1 MDDTS
6 ARVFPVR
13 ETEATG
19 DTLLPRRQE
28 VSPRRAR
35 ARARVAARRN
45 ALTVVVPIQSDP
57 EGCWR
62 LETVLKEIG
71 QDIRRN
77 PHISFQALRA
87 THFLRWVIV
96 PGRDRRMLALEA
108 NFDGS
113 VGEFLDDLIQ
123 VAGKTLKESLYC
135 HCEPAIQREDP
146 DEALKGYLL
155 DHALPESLFY
165 RGYPGLTV
173 ESIEN
178 DARVR
183 ALTNEY
189 LDLPRK
195 GRWKSASQLQED
207 IRRYLERADP
217 MPRLDPEPV
226 PWKTR
231 LMRTRFV
238 RTLLGGLSLP
248 VGIPL
253 GLALLAHEGVDVMK
267 EKVKA
272 RLGRRSP
279 VLHAYGDEDARR
291 LGELLVRED
300 FQAQNQLTH
309 VVDLKPGLLRVPLI
323 KLAFRYWG
331 YLATYYFDEGKLGG
345 IEGIHF
351 ARWVLVKDRRQHGK
365 RRLLRRAKYQVLFF
379 SNYDGS
385 WESYL
390 GSFVDRAS
398 IGLTTIWCNTVGFPR
413 TRLWLRPFRLELGA
427 DREEAFKQ
435 WVRQHQVPTQAWF
448 SRHPDKSIGNIVNN
462 REIRSKVRARMS
474 PERTREWLLC
484 L

>member
-1 MDDTS
+1 M
-6 ARVFPVR
+6 
-13 ETEATG
+13 
-19 DTLLPRRQE
+19 
-28 VSPRRAR
+28 
-35 ARARVAARRN
+35 AARCN
-45 ALTVVVPIQSDP
+45 ALTVLVPIQTDI

-71 QDIRRN
+71 QDTLHN
-77 PHISFQALRA
+77 PHIPFHSLKA

-96 PGRDRRMLALEA
+96 PGSGRRMLAFEA

-113 VGEFLDDLIQ
+113 VGEFLDDLIR
-123 VAGKTLKESLYC
+123 VAGKTLRERIYC
-135 HCEPAIQREDP
+135 HCDLPRDAS
-146 DEALKGYLL
+146 DEELQGFLL

-173 ESIEN
+173 ESIDN

-183 ALTNEY
+183 ELINEY
-189 LDLPRK
+189 LALPRE
-195 GRWKSASQLQED
+195 GRLRQGRELQED
-207 IRRYLERADP
+207 IRRYLERAQP
-217 MPRLDPEPV
+217 VPRLDPEPL

-231 LMRTRFV
+231 LLRTRFV
-238 RTLLGGLSLP
+238 RTFLAGLSLP

-253 GLALLAHEGVDVMK
+253 GLALLCQEALEVAT
-267 EKVKA
+267 EKVRA
-272 RLGRRSP
+272 FAGRREP
-279 VLHAYGDEDARR
+279 VVHAYGDEDASR
-291 LGELLVRED
+291 LGELLGHED
-300 FQAQNQLTH
+300 FATQNQLTH
-309 VVDLKPGLLRVPLI
+309 VVDLKPGLLRLPLI

-351 ARWVLVKDRRQHGK
+351 ARWVLVKDGQEGGK
-365 RRLLRRAKYQVLFF
+365 RRLLRRAKYRVLFF

-398 IGLTTIWCNTVGFPR
+398 IGLTTIWCNTEGFPR
-413 TRLWLRPFRLELGA
+413 TRLLRRPFRLELGA

-448 SRHPDKSIGNIVNN
+448 TRHPDKSISNIANN
-462 REIRSKVRARMS
+462 REIRSRVRVRMS
-474 PERTREWLLC
+474 PERTRQWLLC